1 MTWYLQHI
9 KEHAFQST
17 NFFFLLFFCC
27 PDTIFSF
34 PEFSFTFYKLDV
46 DNGLLW
52 RMFGEFVCIVNKYS
66 LGFTLLALTHTGI
79 HAYKYNI
86 FILMPK
92 QTFISCSVF
101 HYIFKIF
108 FISKFTS
115 FMHQS
120 NCQKKII
127 KRKEIN
133 FRNSVRYSRVAFN
146 ILKIYNTIW
155 IKGCTILARSFLML
169 KEPHSAD

>member
-17 NFFFLLFFCC
+17 NFFFLLFFCL
-27 PDTIFSF
+27 DTIFTF

-101 HYIFKIF
+101 HYIFNF
-108 FISKFTS
+108 FLYQNSHPLCIKATAKK
-115 FMHQS
+115 
-120 NCQKKII
+120 KKII

-169 KEPHSAD
+169 KDPHSAD

>member
-1 MTWYLQHI
+1 MNLF
-9 KEHAFQST
+9 A
-17 NFFFLLFFCC
+17 LLINIAW
-27 PDTIFSF
+27 D
-34 PEFSFTFYKLDV
+34 
-46 DNGLLW
+46 LLYW
-52 RMFGEFVCIVNKYS
+52 HS
-66 LGFTLLALTHTGI
+66 QHTGI
-79 HAYKYNI
+79 QTYKYNI

-101 HYIFKIF
+101 HYIFHF
-108 FISKFTS
+108 FLISKFTS

-127 KRKEIN
+127 KRNEIN

>member
-1 MTWYLQHI
+1 
-9 KEHAFQST
+9 
-17 NFFFLLFFCC
+17 
-27 PDTIFSF
+27 
-34 PEFSFTFYKLDV
+34 
-46 DNGLLW
+46 
-52 RMFGEFVCIVNKYS
+52 MFGEFVCIVNKYS

-79 HAYKYNI
+79 QTYKYNI

-101 HYIFKIF
+101 HYIFKKN